1 MCHTDTITEQSLS
14 LRCPNGLLS
23 APDPLDLINEVAA
36 RVPSKWYQIG
46 IQLGITHEELTSY
59 RDLHPTASSGQIFSF
74 IFSTW
79 KNSGTGDY
87 TWAAMIEALK
97 TPFVSQRLLAHE
109 LTEKVTAIDD

>member
-1 MCHTDTITEQSLS
+1 MCLIDTIIEQSLS
-14 LRCPNGLLS
+14 SRCLSGLLS

-46 IQLGITHEELTSY
+46 IQLGISHEELTSY

-87 TWAAMIEALK
+87 TWATMIKALK
-97 TPFVSQRLLAHE
+97 TPFVSKRLLAHE
-109 LTEKVTAIDD
+109 LTRKVTAIAD